1 MGWDTRVISPYSRR
15 NTIKCSKLQPYWKVF
30 SCNDLACSHSKK
42 IDSQWSAETRR
53 FIPRMIPKVEP
64 CRPCRKM
71 WLKTQRYKTSKYSQN
86 RDEYTPLMG
95 SYGIFTFFGH
105 LWQKWFDP
113 SPSFFLIHPGTSS
126 SSSLAMWSWPP
137 WHALCRAVQP
147 STEKCAKTSAPC
159 KSSSRAIFTLALAS
173 GSSTKAGW
181 VERNPHTEISK
192 AMGKIWKIAHLQMMY
207 LLDMMIFS
215 SYVK

>member
-1 MGWDTRVISPYSRR
+1 MISR
-15 NTIKCSKLQPYWKVF
+15 NPVVHPK
-30 SCNDLACSHSKK
+30 D
-42 IDSQWSAETRR
+42 D
-53 FIPRMIPKVEP
+53 PKVEP
-64 CRPCRKM
+64 CQPCRGCGSR
-71 WLKTQRYKTSKYSQN
+71 LNATRPKYSQN

-95 SYGIFTFFGH
+95 FYGIFTFFGH

-181 VERNPHTEISK
+181 VERNPHTEFSK
-192 AMGKIWKIAHLQMMY
+192 AMGKIWKNGPSTDDVPIRHDDFQQLC
-207 LLDMMIFS
+207 
-215 SYVK
+215 

>member
-1 MGWDTRVISPYSRR
+1 MQQAPTFLEGVLVQRFG
-15 NTIKCSKLQPYWKVF
+15 LQ
-30 SCNDLACSHSKK
+30 SLSKK
-42 IDSQWSAETRR
+42 STRNDQPKPGGSSQGWSQ
-53 FIPRMIPKVEP
+53 KVEP

-159 KSSSRAIFTLALAS
+159 KSSSRAIFTLALVS